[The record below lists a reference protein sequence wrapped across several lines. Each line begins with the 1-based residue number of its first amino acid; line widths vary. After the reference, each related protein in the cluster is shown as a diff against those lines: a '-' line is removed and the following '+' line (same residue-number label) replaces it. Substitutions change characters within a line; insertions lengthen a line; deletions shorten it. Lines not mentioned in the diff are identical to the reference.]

1 MTPPQ
6 EAVEIPAGI
15 KNPFR
20 WIPIGTKVEKVDF
33 TGIQLDI
40 LKWHKEQM
48 AKSNEWWN
56 KKLSQELQKAEDRE
70 QERIRKTFLNKV
82 ANHTG
87 EFFNP
92 WLIDEHLP
100 NTVLEKLLKV
110 IIKKLDE
117 SLKKGTNDQ

>member
-1 MTPPQ
+1 MTPSQ

-56 KKLSQELQKAEDRE
+56 KKLSQELQKAESRQKSDSTAFCDCGDAL
-70 QERIRKTFLNKV
+70 ER
-82 ANHTG
+82 TG
-87 EFFNP
+87 LYPGEATYYC
-92 WLIDEHLP
+92 LGCDE
-100 NTVLEKLLKV
+100 TYV
-110 IIKKLDE
+110 
-117 SLKKGTNDQ
+117 